1 MKQKIKELFTA
12 LDKQAHQGVG
22 AAICAAMTLVV
33 LLQEVPAVLPWSLLG
48 AVAVGAIATLVYEV
62 LKEFVVDSRVDVRD
76 IVATLLGCVYIL
88 AATAVGIWFNH
99 IAQY

>member
-1 MKQKIKELFTA
+1 MKQKIKELFCA
-12 LDKQAHQGVG
+12 IDKQAHTGWG
-22 AAICAAMTLVV
+22 AMICAAMTLVV

-62 LKEFVVDSRVDVRD
+62 LKEFVVDSRIDGWD

-88 AATAVGIWFNH
+88 AATAAGIWFNH